1 MESRIKKNLVWLILC
16 AFLLLDL
23 VFRVWAALS
32 NGVIG
37 DGAMNAMVAREI
49 AKTFQL
55 QSHFPYFVTGEGTY
69 FPVAYPQFYFVVMAV
84 GYILGTEM
92 GITLL
97 APIIG
102 SLIVLA
108 AFIYARKFFG
118 SRVAFLAAFLLLG
131 ERHLF
136 DVTTQPYME
145 GAVVLF
151 SIIAMFQF
159 LIYTSNWK
167 KQDFALSSIF
177 LGLLIA
183 TKQQGI
189 IISLV
194 LVVFVLMLIAKK
206 MCSEKMNLIK
216 VCRKIGVPFL
226 LLMAIS
232 ISIASPFLYFQILTT
247 GTIDY
252 PWSTGITRIFFKP
265 KWIEDSESI
274 EWIARRAEQRTTPL
288 SSPLHVPAYFLGM
301 PIGVS
306 AEFYSVIFSF
316 LTSILVILGVIYV
329 ILKRENHYFL
339 LLLISLLAVHFPVM
353 FYMNTTWRYFT
364 ILPVFS
370 TIIAAVGASWIIERL
385 ARSNLP
391 RISLGNVLGRIRGIH
406 SRKYI
411 DVLTITF
418 VIWFLIIPT
427 LVNLRANYLGNYR
440 ESDRTTGG
448 YWPDRMTKV
457 REAAEWL
464 NDHATSMDIIL
475 VDRWN
480 EVGYYSERNVLCIN
494 ELGGHNIPKIY
505 AANSPYEA
513 IKYLREYN
521 ITYIWISQLQIDRSM
536 YEWVPRHGLLDF
548 IDFSPQHFRKVYQND
563 LIRIYEVLDP
573 SEDSFILSHKHYY
586 SNVLGDFD
594 DVYFISP
601 IVVEPEDK
609 WRLDVSRGRE
619 FTSDGEPG
627 YIRVYINQEELWVKG
642 AKSQLRSNSPLTLVL
657 YYWDNFTSNVYID
670 INGTEQYRTIS
681 SINGD
686 GNNQLKW
693 NVIEIKNL
701 EYSILFD
708 ELSYPYIKFRVRN
721 TSSFTLQ
728 MVLLVPELMNITDN
742 MCEDWASW
750 ILGEGGEYT
759 R

>member
-1 MESRIKKNLVWLILC
+1 MELRIRKNLVWFILGI
-16 AFLLLDL
+16 LLSFDL
-23 VFRVWAALS
+23 AFRVWVALS

-37 DGAMNAMVAREI
+37 DGAMNAMIAREI
-49 AKTFQL
+49 ARTHRL
-55 QSHFPYFVTGEGTY
+55 QPHFAYFVTGEGTY

-97 APIIG
+97 APITG

-108 AFIYARKFFG
+108 TFIYARKFFG
-118 SRVAFLAAFLLLG
+118 SRVGFLAAFLLLG
-131 ERHLF
+131 QPHLC
-136 DVTTQPYME
+136 DVTVQPYME

-151 SIIAMFQF
+151 SIIAMFHF

-183 TKQQGI
+183 TKQNGI

-194 LVVFVLMLIAKK
+194 LVVFVSMLIAKK
-206 MCSEKMNLIK
+206 TYSEKTNLIK
-216 VCRKIGVPFL
+216 AFRKIGVPFL
-226 LLMAIS
+226 LLTAIS
-232 ISIASPFLYFQILTT
+232 ISIASPLLYFQISTT

-252 PWSTGITRIFFKP
+252 PWATDITKIFFKP
-265 KWIEDSESI
+265 KWTEDAESI
-274 EWIARRAEQRTTPL
+274 EWIARRAEQRTTAFN
-288 SSPLHVPAYFLGM
+288 SPLHVPAYFLGI
-301 PIGVS
+301 PVGVS
-306 AEFYSVIFSF
+306 AEFYSIIFSF
-316 LTSILVILGVIYV
+316 LTSILVILGVINLIV
-329 ILKRENHYFL
+329 KRENQYFL
-339 LLLISLLAVHFPVM
+339 LLLVSLLAVHFPVM

-411 DVLTITF
+411 DVLTILF
-418 VIWFLIIPT
+418 VILFLIIPT
-427 LVNLRANYLGNYR
+427 FVNLRANYLENYR

-464 NDHATSMDIIL
+464 NEHATSMDIIL

-505 AANSPYEA
+505 AANSPCEA

-536 YEWVPRHGLLDF
+536 YEWIPRHGLLDF
-548 IDFSPQHFRKVYQND
+548 IDFSPQHFWKVYQND
-563 LIRIYEVLDP
+563 LIRIYKVLDP
-573 SEDSFILSHKHYY
+573 SEDSFILSDKHYY

-601 IVVEPEDK
+601 IVVEPGDK
-609 WRLDVSRGRE
+609 WRLDASNGRE
-619 FTSDGEPG
+619 FTSDGEPA
-627 YIRVYINQEELWVKG
+627 YIRVYMNQEELWIKG
-642 AKSQLRSNSPLTLVL
+642 TKSQLRSNSPLTLVL
-657 YYWDNFTSNVYID
+657 YYWDTFTSNMYID
-670 INGTEQYRTIS
+670 IKGTEQYKEIS
-681 SINGD
+681 SID
-686 GNNQLKW
+686 GNGSDDLEWKVVQ
-693 NVIEIKNL
+693 IKNL

-708 ELSYPYIKFRVRN
+708 GTSHPYIEFRVRN

-728 MVLLVPELMNITDN
+728 MVLLVPEPMNITDN
-742 MCEDWASW
+742 ICKDWASW
-750 ILGEGGEYT
+750 ILEEGGKYT
-759 R
+759 C